1 MDKNGGLQER
11 SPTWRLSK
19 TDREEG
25 RKARDEF
32 SRVSYIVQITHGPK
46 IRKARDE
53 RLARVLYC
61 SNYSWA

>member
-46 IRKARDE
+46 IRKARD
-53 RLARVLYC
+53 
-61 SNYSWA
+61 